1 MTVQT
6 NTEIFRRVHS
16 YLLQQLL
23 PGVAAEELTAET
35 PLIESGVL
43 DSMTILAL
51 RAWLEE
57 EFDIELASHELDFE
71 AFGTLGS
78 ITGLVARKL
87 TA

>member
-1 MTVQT
+1 MQT
-6 NTEIFRRVHS
+6 KSEIFRRVHT
-16 YLLQQLL
+16 YMLQQLL

-71 AFGTLGS
+71 AFGNLES
-78 ITGLVARKL
+78 ITALVSRKL